1 MITILQTAFLG
12 DTLLTIPLAKAL
24 RAEGHE
30 LTLVCRQGLGSFL
43 STLGLFKSVIE
54 IEKGRS
60 ASYAAARR
68 QLGKTELLISPH
80 LSTRSKIF
88 ALGLRLGGVQTI
100 GYSGDVFSLLAYS
113 KSRPRPMQLPEAL
126 RQLALLEINS
136 GLWNAALW
144 ASRINEFTAQ
154 QGAAGGLTQGGQLMP
169 VPEWASMQLE
179 LFPGQLRRQT
189 VVLAPGSVWATKRWT
204 QDGFAEVGA
213 KMLERGYAVELV
225 GTRDEREICDSVAAR
240 IRRLTTV
247 GFIGNRAG
255 EIDLLQTARVIAE
268 ASFAVANDSG
278 AMHLAAVV
286 GTPVIGVFGPT
297 VLDFG
302 YRPWAINANTV
313 VVQPKAK
320 LSCRPCGKHGAREC
334 PLGTHECMIG
344 ISASAVLEH
353 LVD

>member
-1 MITILQTAFLG
+1 
-12 DTLLTIPLAKAL
+12 
-24 RAEGHE
+24 
-30 LTLVCRQGLGSFL
+30 
-43 STLGLFKSVIE
+43 
-54 IEKGRS
+54 
-60 ASYAAARR
+60 
-68 QLGKTELLISPH
+68 
-80 LSTRSKIF
+80 
-88 ALGLRLGGVQTI
+88 
-100 GYSGDVFSLLAYS
+100 
-113 KSRPRPMQLPEAL
+113 
-126 RQLALLEINS
+126 
-136 GLWNAALW
+136 
-144 ASRINEFTAQ
+144 
-154 QGAAGGLTQGGQLMP
+154 MP

-302 YRPWAINANTV
+302 YRPCALSTKTAL
-313 VVQPKAK
+313 VQPKAN
-320 LSCRPCGKHGAREC
+320 
-334 PLGTHECMIG
+334 
-344 ISASAVLEH
+344 
-353 LVD
+353 